1 MFSRI
6 LVIALLLLLTAVGA
20 SAASNVRVID
30 GDTIDL
36 DGVRYRLHG
45 IDAPEAGQLCKAAD
59 DSDWACGQV
68 ALRKL
73 ESLVIGR
80 DVTCTPHEKDMY
92 GRWVA
97 SCVADGVDINGEMIA
112 SGLAWAFRKYS
123 VDYVKAEEIAHAA
136 HVGVWQAATQT
147 PWDFRSHKWDSAVSA
162 APAGGCPIKGNI
174 NSKHEKIYHAPWSK
188 DYAKTKIDVRKGE
201 RWFCSEGEAIAA
213 GWRPPQW
220 GK

>member
-6 LVIALLLLLTAVGA
+6 LAIALLLLLMAAGA

-45 IDAPEAGQLCKAAD
+45 IDAPETGQFCKAAD
-59 DSDWACGQV
+59 GSEWACGQV
-68 ALRKL
+68 ALGKL

-80 DVTCTPHEKDMY
+80 DVTCTPHEKDLY

-97 SCVADGVDINGEMIA
+97 SCVAGGTDVNGEMIA

-123 VDYVKAEEIAHAA
+123 VDYVKAEEIAHAG
-136 HVGVWQAATQT
+136 HVGVWQADTET
-147 PWDFRSHKWDSAVSA
+147 PWDFRSHKWDNAVSV

-174 NSKHEKIYHAPWSK
+174 NSKQEKIYHAPWSK
-188 DYAKTKIDVRKGE
+188 DYAKTKVDTRKGE
-201 RWFCSEGEAIAA
+201 RWFCTEGEAIAA

>member
-6 LVIALLLLLTAVGA
+6 LAIALLLLLTAVGA

-45 IDAPEAGQLCKAAD
+45 IDAPEAGQSCKAAD
-59 DSDWACGQV
+59 GSEWACGQA
-68 ALRKL
+68 ALGKL
-73 ESLVIGR
+73 ERLVRGR
-80 DVTCTPHEKDMY
+80 EVTCTPHEKDMY

-97 SCVADGVDINGEMIA
+97 SCVADGTDVNGEMIA

-123 VDYVKAEEIAHAA
+123 LDYVKAEETAHAG
-136 HVGVWQAATQT
+136 HVGVWQADTQT
-147 PWDFRSHKWDSAVSA
+147 PWDFRSHKWDNAVSA

-174 NSKHEKIYHAPWSK
+174 NSKQEKIYHAPWSK
-188 DYAKTKIDVRKGE
+188 DYAKTKVDTHKGE

>member
-6 LVIALLLLLTAVGA
+6 LAIALLLLLTAVGA

-45 IDAPEAGQLCKAAD
+45 IDAPEAGQFCKAAD
-59 DSDWACGQV
+59 GSEWACGQA
-68 ALRKL
+68 ALGKL
-73 ESLVIGR
+73 ERLVSGR
-80 DVTCTPHEKDMY
+80 EVTCTPHEKDMY

-97 SCVADGVDINGEMIA
+97 SCVADGTDVNGEMIA

-123 VDYVKAEEIAHAA
+123 LDYVKAEETAHAG
-136 HVGVWQAATQT
+136 HVGVWQADTQT
-147 PWDFRSHKWDSAVSA
+147 PWDFRSHKWDNAVSA

-174 NSKHEKIYHAPWSK
+174 NSKQEKIYHAPWSK
-188 DYAKTKIDVRKGE
+188 DYTKTKVDTHKGE